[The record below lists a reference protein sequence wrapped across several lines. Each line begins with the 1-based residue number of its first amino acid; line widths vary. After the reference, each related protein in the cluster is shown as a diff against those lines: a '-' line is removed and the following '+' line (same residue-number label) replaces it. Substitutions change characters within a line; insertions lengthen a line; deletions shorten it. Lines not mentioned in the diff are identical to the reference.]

1 MSLTFPGSVFG
12 HPVHTHIYEF
22 DFIKILFIY
31 DNGVVGDI
39 IEANM
44 PPSLEYYA
52 YTMDI

>member
-1 MSLTFPGSVFG
+1 MKDIFKCDVY
-12 HPVHTHIYEF
+12 THIYEF
-22 DFIKILFIY
+22 ALIKILFIY